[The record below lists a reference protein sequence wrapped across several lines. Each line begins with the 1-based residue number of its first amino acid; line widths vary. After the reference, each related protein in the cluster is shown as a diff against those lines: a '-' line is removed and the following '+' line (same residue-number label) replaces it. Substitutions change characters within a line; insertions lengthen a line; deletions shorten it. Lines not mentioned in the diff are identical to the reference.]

1 MNKRIGYNV
10 KVLVDKLFPCH
21 VFKTIVTEHEGEE
34 FYKEERSSYIAYPEL
49 IRVKFWHSCFSTSQT
64 LYSEEG
70 EEAHAISKNVNS
82 DDKFV
87 HRINQMSHISPVL
100 KMIDDTYCEL
110 SDELQEWIY
119 RWAVVDRLT
128 DGETLQDVL
137 SAISRVFNIDY
148 EAEFEGCP
156 SPVYSQFS
164 DSWAACTTTNLTM
177 LGNEMK
183 TVLQSIKEAGL
194 RKKVEFIF
202 KHYGKK
208 RYNRCLLD

>member
-70 EEAHAISKNVNS
+70 EEAHAISKNVNP

-100 KMIDDTYCEL
+100 KMIDDTYCEV
-110 SDELQEWIY
+110 SDELNDWIY
-119 RWAVVDRLT
+119 RCAVVDNLT
-128 DGETLQDVL
+128 SGETLQDVL

-156 SPVYSQFS
+156 SPVHSQFS

-177 LGNEMK
+177 LGNEID

-208 RYNRCLLD
+208 RYNK

>member
-21 VFKTIVTEHEGEE
+21 VLKTIVTEHEGEE
-34 FYKEERSSYIAYPEL
+34 FYREEHARYIAYPEL
-49 IRVKFWHSCFSTSQT
+49 IRVKFWHNAFSTSQT
-64 LYSEEG
+64 LYSEQG
-70 EEAHAISKNVNS
+70 EEAYAISKNVNTQ
-82 DDKFV
+82 DKFV
-87 HRINQMSHISPVL
+87 HRINQMSHISPEL

-110 SDELQEWIY
+110 SNELQEWIY

-137 SAISRVFNIDY
+137 SAISKVFNIDY
-148 EAEFEGCP
+148 VAEFEGCP
-156 SPVYSQFS
+156 SPVYSQQF

-177 LGNEMK
+177 LGSEIE
-183 TVLQSIKEAGL
+183 TVLQNIKEAGL

-208 RYNRCLLD
+208 RYNK

>member
-34 FYKEERSSYIAYPEL
+34 FYREKRSSYISYPEL
-49 IRVKFWHSCFSTSQT
+49 TRVQFWYGCFSTSQT

-70 EEAHAISKNVNS
+70 KEAHAISKNVNP

-100 KMIDDTYCEL
+100 KMIDDTYCEV
-110 SDELQEWIY
+110 SDELNEWIN
-119 RWAVVDRLT
+119 RFAVVDNLT
-128 DGETLQDVL
+128 SGETLQDVL
-137 SAISRVFNIDY
+137 SAISRVFNVDY

-164 DSWAACTTTNLTM
+164 DTWAACTTTNLTM
-177 LGNEMK
+177 LGTEME
-183 TVLQSIKEAGL
+183 TVLQSIEEASL

-202 KHYGKK
+202 NHYGKK
-208 RYNRCLLD
+208 RYNR

>member
-10 KVLVDKLFPCH
+10 KALVDKLFPCH
-21 VFKTIVTEHEGEE
+21 VLKTIVTEHEGEE
-34 FYKEERSSYIAYPEL
+34 FYKEEHSSYIAYPEL
-49 IRVKFWHSCFSTSQT
+49 IRVKFWHSYFCTFQT

-70 EEAHAISKNVNS
+70 EEAHAVSKNVNL

-87 HRINQMSHISPVL
+87 HRINQMSHISPEL

-119 RWAVVDRLT
+119 RWAIVDKLT
-128 DGETLQDVL
+128 DGETIQDVL
-137 SAISRVFNIDY
+137 SAVSKVFNIDY
-148 EAEFEGCP
+148 VAEFEGCP
-156 SPVYSQFS
+156 SPVYSQQN
-164 DSWAACTTTNLTM
+164 DSWAACITTNLTM
-177 LGNEMK
+177 LGSEID
-183 TVLQSIKEAGL
+183 TVLQNIKEAGL

-208 RYNRCLLD
+208 RYDK

>member
-21 VFKTIVTEHEGEE
+21 VFKTIMTEHGGEE
-34 FYKEERSSYIAYPEL
+34 FYKEECSSYIAYPEL
-49 IRVKFWHSCFSTSQT
+49 IRVKFWHNTFSTSQT

-70 EEAHAISKNVNS
+70 EEAHAISKNVNP

-100 KMIDDTYCEL
+100 KMIDDTYCEV
-110 SDELQEWIY
+110 SDELNEWIY
-119 RWAVVDRLT
+119 RYAVVDNLT
-128 DGETLQDVL
+128 SGETLQDVL

-177 LGNEMK
+177 LGNEME

-208 RYNRCLLD
+208 RYNR

>member
-21 VFKTIVTEHEGEE
+21 VLKTIVTEHEGEE
-34 FYKEERSSYIAYPEL
+34 FYREEHTRYISYPEL
-49 IRVKFWHSCFSTSQT
+49 IRVKFWHNAFSTSQT
-64 LYSEEG
+64 LYSEHG
-70 EEAHAISKNVNS
+70 EEAHAISKNVNR
-82 DDKFV
+82 DDKFA
-87 HRINQMSHISPVL
+87 HRINQMSHISPEL

-137 SAISRVFNIDY
+137 SAISKVFNIDY
-148 EAEFEGCP
+148 VAEFEGCP
-156 SPVYSQFS
+156 SPVYSQQI
-164 DSWAACTTTNLTM
+164 DSWAACTTTNLTI
-177 LGNEMK
+177 LGSEID
-183 TVLQSIKEAGL
+183 TILQNIKEAGL

-208 RYNRCLLD
+208 KYD

>member
-21 VFKTIVTEHEGEE
+21 VLKTIVTEHEGDE
-34 FYKEERSSYIAYPEL
+34 FYREEHARYIAYPEL
-49 IRVKFWHSCFSTSQT
+49 IRVKFWHNAFSTSQT
-64 LYSEEG
+64 LYSEHG
-70 EEAHAISKNVNS
+70 EEAFAISKNVNTH
-82 DDKFV
+82 DKFV
-87 HRINQMSHISPVL
+87 HRINQMSHISPEL

-119 RWAVVDRLT
+119 RWAVVDGLT
-128 DGETLQDVL
+128 EGETIQDVL

-148 EAEFEGCP
+148 VVEFEGCP
-156 SPVYSQFS
+156 SPVYSQQI

-177 LGNEMK
+177 LGSEID
-183 TVLQSIKEAGL
+183 TVLQNIKEAGL

-202 KHYGKK
+202 RHYGRK
-208 RYNRCLLD
+208 RYDK

>member
-1 MNKRIGYNV
+1 MVDKRFGYNV

-34 FYKEERSSYIAYPEL
+34 FYREEHSSYIAYPEL
-49 IRVKFWHSCFSTSQT
+49 IRVKFWHGCFSTSQT

-70 EEAHAISKNVNS
+70 EEAYAISKNVNP

-100 KMIDDTYCEL
+100 KMIDDTYCEV
-110 SDELQEWIY
+110 SDELNEWIY
-119 RWAVVDRLT
+119 QYATVDTLT
-128 DGETLQDVL
+128 DDETLSEVL

-148 EAEFEGCP
+148 EVEFEGCP
-156 SPVYSQFS
+156 SPVYHPFS
-164 DSWAACTTTNLTM
+164 NSWAACTTTNLTM
-177 LGNEMK
+177 LGTEMK
-183 TVLQSIKEAGL
+183 TVLRNIEDADL

-202 KHYGKK
+202 NHYGKK
-208 RYNRCLLD
+208 RYDK